1 MLRGFVFFV
10 YFLLLGFVIFLDFIL
25 FYFVPSRENDDVLN
39 KFLNASLWLIW
50 VKTHEGKH
58 QELTK
63 KELTRRGERPIN
75 SFIEPRKWPARKH
88 CLCHE
93 RPKRA
98 QPSLCRLIVCAIK
111 IKGSKWMSSNYRNFE
126 TKIQHW
132 KFHKKK
138 SPIMNFVGSGN
149 MRDGETENCWNRRGR
164 HTGETKTKTRKAISD
179 VFLMFLLS
187 TLFFTFLY
195 IKHISVLVPRN
206 L

>member
-1 MLRGFVFFV
+1 MCFCLVFSFSSSFALLRLSLTPTMMLRGFVFFV
-10 YFLLLGFVIFLDFIL
+10 YFLLLGFVIFLVDFIL

-88 CLCHE
+88 CLCHD
-93 RPKRA
+93 RPERA

-111 IKGSKWMSSNYRNFE
+111 IKGSEWMSSNYRNFE

-132 KFHKKK
+132 KFHKK
-138 SPIMNFVGSGN
+138 N
-149 MRDGETENCWNRRGR
+149 
-164 HTGETKTKTRKAISD
+164 HQ
-179 VFLMFLLS
+179 
-187 TLFFTFLY
+187 
-195 IKHISVLVPRN
+195 
-206 L
+206 